1 MELEKQL
8 QEIIKNSMGNSIKQ
22 IEQELS
28 LIRNEQEYQSNLQFV
43 NSLNNL
49 ITSIIKIKESY
60 KEKIIDKNTF
70 YNTVDGMI
78 KNIVS
83 CARISQ
89 HERQSLKL
97 SLYQIAGIEAPEN
110 EHNK

>member
-43 NSLNNL
+43 NSLKNNW
-49 ITSIIKIKESY
+49 
-60 KEKIIDKNTF
+60 
-70 YNTVDGMI
+70 
-78 KNIVS
+78 
-83 CARISQ
+83 
-89 HERQSLKL
+89 
-97 SLYQIAGIEAPEN
+97 
-110 EHNK
+110 